1 MVYVI
6 ETWWVSLYIITAHL
20 KHTNST
26 INQCPSW
33 SLCSICSICRTTN
46 KEPQG
51 YEAYSVVYA
60 IETWWVS
67 LYIITAHLK
76 HTNSTINQCPSWSLC
91 SICRTTNKEPQ
102 GYEAYSVVYV
112 IETWWVSLNIIIAHL
127 KHTNSTINQC
137 PSWSLCSICRTTN
150 KEPQGNEEYSVVY
163 VIETWWVSLYI
174 ITAHLKHTNSIINQ
188 CLSWSL
194 CSICRI
200 TNEEPQGYE
209 AYSVVYVIET
219 WWVSLYIITA
229 HLKHTNST
237 INQCPRW
244 SLCSICRTTNK
255 EPQGYEAYSVVYAI
269 ETWWVSLY
277 IITAHLKHTNS
288 TINQCPSWSL
298 CSICRTTNKELQGY
312 EAYSVVYVIETWW
325 VSHYHCTFK
334 HTKESKVCR
343 VLSHEFGVVRLYRTF
358 SNHII
363 TELQRCVEFFHMSS
377 GWFDCT
383 EPSVTTS
390 LQWKQG
396 VQGVYG
402 LVQGGSSASNL
413 LEPSRTTSSQ
423 RKQGV

>member
-1 MVYVI
+1 MSELSTVFYMQDNNKEPQGYEAYSVVYVI

-33 SLCSICSICRTTN
+33 SLCSICRTIN

-51 YEAYSVVYA
+51 YEAYSVVYV

-91 SICRTTNKEPQ
+91 SICRITIGNRRDTRHTLWSMRLKLGEFHYTLSLHTWSTLILPLINVR
-102 GYEAYSVVYV
+102 ADHCV
-112 IETWWVSLNIIIAHL
+112 I
-127 KHTNSTINQC
+127 
-137 PSWSLCSICRTTN
+137 R
-150 KEPQGNEEYSVVY
+150 
-163 VIETWWVSLYI
+163 
-174 ITAHLKHTNSIINQ
+174 
-188 CLSWSL
+188 
-194 CSICRI
+194 ICRI

-237 INQCPRW
+237 INQCPSW

-255 EPQGYEAYSVVYAI
+255 EPQGYD
-269 ETWWVSLY
+269 WWVSLY

-298 CSICRTTNKELQGY
+298 CSICRITIRNRRDTRHTLWCMWLKLGEF
-312 EAYSVVYVIETWW
+312 
-325 VSHYHCTFK
+325 HYTLPLHIWSTLILPLINVRADHC
-334 HTKESKVCR
+334 
-343 VLSHEFGVVRLYRTF
+343 VLYAG
-358 SNHII
+358 
-363 TELQRCVEFFHMSS
+363 
-377 GWFDCT
+377 
-383 EPSVTTS
+383 
-390 LQWKQG
+390 
-396 VQGVYG
+396 
-402 LVQGGSSASNL
+402 
-413 LEPSRTTSSQ
+413 
-423 RKQGV
+423 